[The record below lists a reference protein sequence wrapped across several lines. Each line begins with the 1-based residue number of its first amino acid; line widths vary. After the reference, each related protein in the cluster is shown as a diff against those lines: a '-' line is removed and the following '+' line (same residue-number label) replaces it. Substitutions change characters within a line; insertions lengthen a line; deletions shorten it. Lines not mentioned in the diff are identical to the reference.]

1 MLWIYGWIIRRSY
14 STIGSA
20 SINFTKSGQH
30 VEVAKM
36 LRSRNSISIRRK
48 RQPFVGLALVCA
60 GSIFLVSCSTVL
72 SEMPTQVGGLPAG
85 TPQRPAV
92 APEYPAVHEMPPPR
106 TAAVLTEEEKKKVEA
121 ELAAMRAEQ
130 ARRAKARGLPE

>member
-1 MLWIYGWIIRRSY
+1 
-14 STIGSA
+14 
-20 SINFTKSGQH
+20 
-30 VEVAKM
+30 M
-36 LRSRNSISIRRK
+36 LRPRSSAAKLSPK
-48 RQPFVGLALVCA
+48 RQPVIGLALVCA
-60 GSIFLVSCSTVL
+60 GSIFLISCSSVL

-85 TPQRPAV
+85 TPQRPAA

-130 ARRAKARGLPE
+130 ARRAQAKGLPE

>member
-1 MLWIYGWIIRRSY
+1 
-14 STIGSA
+14 
-20 SINFTKSGQH
+20 
-30 VEVAKM
+30 M
-36 LRSRNSISIRRK
+36 LRSLNFISKIQRR
-48 RQPFVGLALVCA
+48 RQHVVRLALACV

-85 TPQRPAV
+85 TPQRPAA